1 MSHRTTQAAL
11 DAMQPSAQAS
21 YAAEVEETS
30 LPLAP
35 EENNGE
41 AAGASPLGAE
51 AGGASDKGEA
61 GNASLESALEHERAC
76 GYERDL
82 ESALEHERAC
92 GYERDLSD
100 PLWRPTSRRHSFGA
114 QTR

>member
-82 ESALEHERAC
+82 ELALERDLEFS
-92 GYERDLSD
+92 DLSD